1 MWGRHYRCHFG
12 ADQAATLA
20 EFKRG
25 QSLTIRGVCSGKT
38 GMIRTSNGFVGAYG
52 GWSVDPVIEFMDCT
66 LVGKPTDRPAN
77 KPPEKP
83 AKK

>member
-1 MWGRHYRCHFG
+1 
-12 ADQAATLA
+12 
-20 EFKRG
+20 
-25 QSLTIRGVCSGKT
+25 
-38 GMIRTSNGFVGAYG
+38 MIRTSNGFVGAYG